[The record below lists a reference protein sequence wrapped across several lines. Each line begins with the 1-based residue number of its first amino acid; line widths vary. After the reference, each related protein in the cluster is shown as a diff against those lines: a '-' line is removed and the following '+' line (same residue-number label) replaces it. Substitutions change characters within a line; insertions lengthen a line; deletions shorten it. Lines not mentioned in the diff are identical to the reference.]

1 MKIAIIYSTLIEDT
15 KKSALLLKDLIN
27 AEVKL
32 IPIENAR
39 DVCLLRYNYIILG
52 ASTYNN
58 EVQGSL
64 KRYISRNIKT
74 LLEKPTALYVN
85 SDENLDRF
93 ENLNKVFTKEL
104 IESSFISSNFGYE
117 INTDIGNFI
126 QKRKNKKIL
135 EKNENIPHLNENE
148 IENYA
153 NAINDLIKKRVD

>member
-15 KKSALLLKDLIN
+15 KKSASMLKDLIN
-27 AEVKL
+27 ADVKL
-32 IPIENAR
+32 ISIDNAK
-39 DVCLLRYNYIILG
+39 DICLLKYNFIILG

-58 EVQGSL
+58 KVQGSF

-74 LLEKPTALYVN
+74 LLEKPIALYVN
-85 SDENLDRF
+85 SDENLDRYK
-93 ENLNKVFTKEL
+93 NLNKVFTKEL
-104 IESSFISSNFGYE
+104 IESSFACSNFGYE

-148 IENYA
+148 IRNYA
-153 NAINDLIKKRVD
+153 NAINDLISKRVD

>member
-1 MKIAIIYSTLIEDT
+1 MLIST
-15 KKSALLLKDLIN
+15 
-27 AEVKL
+27 
-32 IPIENAR
+32 
-39 DVCLLRYNYIILG
+39 
-52 ASTYNN
+52 
-58 EVQGSL
+58 
-64 KRYISRNIKT
+64 
-74 LLEKPTALYVN
+74 
-85 SDENLDRF
+85 F
-93 ENLNKVFTKEL
+93 VFTKEL

>member
-15 KKSALLLKDLIN
+15 KNSAVLLKDLIN
-27 AEVKL
+27 ADVKL
-32 IPIENAR
+32 IPIDNAK
-39 DVCLLRYNYIILG
+39 DVCLLRYNFIILG
-52 ASTYNN
+52 GSTYNN
-58 EVQGSL
+58 KVQGSL

-74 LLEKPTALYVN
+74 LLEKPIALYVN
-85 SDENLDRF
+85 SDENLDRYK
-93 ENLNKVFTKEL
+93 NLNKIFTKEL

-135 EKNENIPHLNENE
+135 EKNENVPHLNENE
-148 IENYA
+148 IKNYA

>member
-32 IPIENAR
+32 IPIDNAR

-85 SDENLDRF
+85 SDENLDRYK
-93 ENLNKVFTKEL
+93 NLNKV
-104 IESSFISSNFGYE
+104 
-117 INTDIGNFI
+117 
-126 QKRKNKKIL
+126 
-135 EKNENIPHLNENE
+135 
-148 IENYA
+148 
-153 NAINDLIKKRVD
+153 